1 MIFQKYFIAFCMVV
15 IGFKTTSHAQNS
27 SNNVQTKVLITTSYG
42 DIRVVLYNE
51 TPIHRDNFIKLSKEH
66 YFDSLLF
73 HRVIKGFMIQG
84 GDPDSK
90 HAPTG
95 TLLGEG
101 GPSYTLPAE
110 FNPKLFHKKGVLAA
124 AREFDLENP
133 TRASSGS
140 QFYIVQGRVFT
151 DSLLNVQA
159 KRITRSMALN
169 HVINNPENADL
180 LGKYKDYSKRE
191 LMDSVK
197 YVNSRIDKKVDLELL
212 NITPYSFSKE
222 QKEIYTTIGGTPH
235 LDTNYTIFGEVYEG
249 LEIVDKIAAQPTD
262 KNNRP
267 EENIRILNV
276 SIIP

>member
-1 MIFQKYFIAFCMVV
+1 MIFQKYFIAFCIVLFV
-15 IGFKTTSHAQNS
+15 TPTTSQAQNS
-27 SNNVQTKVLITTSYG
+27 IDNPSVKVLISTSLG
-42 DIRVVLYNE
+42 DIKVRLYNE
-51 TPIHRDNFIKLSKEH
+51 TPIHRDNFVKLANEH

-73 HRVIKGFMIQG
+73 HRIIKGFMIQG

-90 HAPTG
+90 HAPSG

-101 GPSYTLPAE
+101 GPGYDLPAE

-133 TRASSGS
+133 SRASSGS

-151 DSLLNVQA
+151 DSLLKVQA

-169 HVINNPENADL
+169 KVINNPENASL
-180 LGKYKDYSKRE
+180 LNKYKDYSKRQV
-191 LMDSVK
+191 MDSLK
-197 YVNSRIDKKVDLELL
+197 SVNATIDKKVDLELL
-212 NITPYSFSKE
+212 NITPYTFSKE
-222 QKEIYTTIGGTPH
+222 QTDAYTTIGGAPH

-249 LEIVDKIAAQPTD
+249 LEIVDKIADQRTD

-267 EENIRILNV
+267 EENIRILKV
-276 SIIP
+276 SVIP